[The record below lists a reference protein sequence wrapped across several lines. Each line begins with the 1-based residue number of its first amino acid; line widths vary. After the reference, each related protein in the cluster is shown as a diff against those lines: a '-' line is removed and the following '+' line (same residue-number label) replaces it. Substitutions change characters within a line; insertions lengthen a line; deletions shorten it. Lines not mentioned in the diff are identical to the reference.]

1 MNSYGTIKIINN
13 DYVYPTYTEFVVNNF
28 SEYKNL
34 YIENKFPKLGEKGII
49 IGSELDEIGERIYL
63 VKTLSGFVYLI
74 ERGGFEYISLK
85 GLLEPGLVV
94 ETKSC
99 GQYFINNQL
108 EIIGMDSGQWFTLI
122 GYDNDLKNQS
132 RDLSRYDIVK
142 IYNGRKS
149 LFWEREQEVDWK
161 NVPLF
166 QDVWVRDSKE
176 DKWRQK
182 AFIRCESGFTKTPF
196 VVIDKN
202 TREISNWRYCKLKNS

>member
-1 MNSYGTIKIINN
+1 MNSYETIKIINN

-85 GLLEPGLVV
+85 ELLVPGLVV
-94 ETKSC
+94 ETEKH

-108 EIIGMDSGQWFTLI
+108 ELIGMDSGQWFTLI
-122 GYDNDLKNQS
+122 SYNKDLKSQHHDS
-132 RDLSRYDIVK
+132 CGLDIVK
-142 IYNGRKS
+142 IYNGRNS
-149 LFWEREQEVDWK
+149 LFWEREQEVDWSK
-161 NVPLF
+161 VPLF
-166 QDVWVRDSKE
+166 QDVWVKNGISG
-176 DKWRQK
+176 KWRLK
-182 AFIRCESGFTKTPF
+182 AFIKCEDGFTKTPF

-202 TREISNWRYCKLKNS
+202 TREISNWAYCKLKK

>member
-108 EIIGMDSGQWFTLI
+108 EIVGMDSGQWFTLI
-122 GYDNDLKNQS
+122 GYDNDLKNQP

-149 LFWEREQEVDWK
+149 LFWEREPEVDWK
-161 NVPLF
+161 NIPLF
-166 QDVWVRDSKE
+166 QDVWVRDSKK
-176 DKWRQK
+176 DKWRLNS
-182 AFIRCESGFTKTPF
+182 FIRYNENFEIRQFCT
-196 VVIDKN
+196 IDKN
-202 TREISNWRYCKLKNS
+202 TREISNWRYCKLKK

>member
-1 MNSYGTIKIINN
+1 MNNYGTIKIINN

-28 SEYKNL
+28 SEYKHL

-63 VKTLSGFVYLI
+63 VKTLSGFVYLV

-85 GLLEPGLVV
+85 ELLIPGLVV

-108 EIIGMDSGQWFTLI
+108 ELVGMDSGIWLTSVA
-122 GYDNDLKNQS
+122 YDKDLKNQP
-132 RDLSRYDIVK
+132 RDFSEYDIIK
-142 IYNGRKS
+142 IYNGRNS
-149 LFWEREQEVDWK
+149 LFWEREQEVDWE

-166 QDVWVRDSKE
+166 QDVWVRDSKK
-176 DKWRQK
+176 DKWRPK
-182 AFIRCESGFTKTPF
+182 AFIRYNKDFEIRQFCA
-196 VVIDKN
+196 IDKN
-202 TREISNWRYCKLKNS
+202 TREISNWRYCKLKN